1 MRLTNQTNYA
11 VRMLMY
17 CAAADRQCRVREIA
31 DLFGLSEAF
40 LLKILRRLTAAG
52 FVATVR
58 GRAGGIRLARPA
70 HEIGLGDIVRATEE
84 SFALA
89 ECFDPGSECPIQS
102 SCGFNAALNEALDA
116 FLAVLDRTTLADLA
130 GNDRNLN
137 VLVQLSLSKQVPLAA
152 PPA

>member
-52 FVATVR
+52 FVTATR
-58 GRAGGIRLARPA
+58 GRASA
-70 HEIGLGDIVRATEE
+70 IG
-84 SFALA
+84 
-89 ECFDPGSECPIQS
+89 S
-102 SCGFNAALNEALDA
+102 SDG
-116 FLAVLDRTTLADLA
+116 
-130 GNDRNLN
+130 
-137 VLVQLSLSKQVPLAA
+137 
-152 PPA
+152 